1 MEGRQGG
8 IADGRTVGAI
18 DGRFGAR
25 ENSQSGLKAV
35 RGFLRSK
42 RSAYGV
48 LAMVGLAA
56 VVVLGIGLAILGLLG
71 GSGSRPSTAID
82 GRSADHTAGVAPVSK
97 TASPRPG
104 RSAGVVTL
112 GEPDGSPT
120 IPPATTA
127 AEEGRWLGTLQA
139 LDVQRSQAFSTLDPT
154 GLDAIYV
161 PGSSPWQTDRSL
173 LASYRDR
180 QVRIDGL
187 KMQIDKLAVER
198 PGSGTVV
205 LRVVDRLIAGA
216 AVDNAGRRT
225 PLPAGTPTAR
235 LITLTGKGDAW
246 RISGIASA

>member
-1 MEGRQGG
+1 VEAQ
-8 IADGRTVGAI
+8 
-18 DGRFGAR
+18 
-25 ENSQSGLKAV
+25 

-56 VVVLGIGLAILGLLG
+56 VVVFGIGLAALGVLG
-71 GSGSRPSTAID
+71 GSGSDPASAAD
-82 GRSADHTAGVAPVSK
+82 GGSGGQ
-97 TASPRPG
+97 TASPRSG
-104 RSAGVVTL
+104 RSVGVVTP
-112 GEPDGSPT
+112 GEPDGSPSL
-120 IPPATTA
+120 PPATTA

-139 LDVQRSQAFSTLDPT
+139 LDLQRSQTFSTLDPV

-161 PGSSPWQTDRSL
+161 PGSSPWQADRSL

-198 PGSGTVV
+198 PGAGTVV

-235 LITLTGKGDAW
+235 LIILTGNGDAW
-246 RISGIASA
+246 RISGIVTA